1 MGLCSKSL
9 LSKWKLPNLYTMT
22 FPGAM
27 HVDFLSTNS
36 AKRKICQLPRHKY
49 HLIPYTAPAAKCSL
63 ELWWVSGLMQSC
75 RIEEI
80 PQDDRVKSYS
90 FTLSICSKIT
100 SINKI
105 LRYLSRFFTKTH
117 VLMNLWALLLSDS

>member
-1 MGLCSKSL
+1 
-9 LSKWKLPNLYTMT
+9 
-22 FPGAM
+22 M

-36 AKRKICQLPRHKY
+36 AERKICQLPRHKY
-49 HLIPYTAPAAKCSL
+49 HFTQHLFSRALLSDLI
-63 ELWWVSGLMQSC
+63 QSC

-90 FTLSICSKIT
+90 FTLSMHSKIT

-105 LRYLSRFFTKTH
+105 LRCLPSFLQRHMYTH
-117 VLMNLWALLLSDS
+117 ELMGTTFE